1 MNRSLILRLTIALIG
16 FNCIAFGVNYFG
28 ISPKIQAVS
37 ERETF
42 EIFLFTDRE
51 PGTKSSLSQ
60 VGGFL
65 QDQDGFWPFE
75 SFYTKTSK
83 GIDQYTGRFRGFFT
97 GFLLSEFVFYNLIIL
112 ALLVFL
118 KLW

>member
-1 MNRSLILRLTIALIG
+1 MNQSLILRLTIALIG

-75 SFYTKTSK
+75 SFYVETPK
-83 GIDQYTGRFRGFFT
+83 GTNQHTGRFRGFFT
-97 GFLLSEFVFYNLIIL
+97 GYLLSEFLFYNLMIL
-112 ALLVFL
+112 LLRVQRSH
-118 KLW
+118 